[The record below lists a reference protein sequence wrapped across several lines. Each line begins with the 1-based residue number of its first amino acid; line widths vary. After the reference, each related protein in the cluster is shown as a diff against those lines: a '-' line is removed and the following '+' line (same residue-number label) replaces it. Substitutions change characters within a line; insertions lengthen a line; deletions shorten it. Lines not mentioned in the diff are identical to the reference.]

1 MAATSK
7 HKFQIVIQLLFHFS
21 CKDIARWVTAALSL
35 ILFAYTPNIWVYQY
49 LRSGWSAGR
58 LHRLH
63 PVVDPKPPFLMCL
76 DVRTGG
82 GGGGCGTRG
91 AQSRWWRP
99 STMCVVIV
107 AATLYQPATVK
118 YIPTQTPTPREQLEK
133 AAGKTLRG

>member
-82 GGGGCGTRG
+82 ARGTRCGGGARGSGGGGRVPCVLLLLLLL
-91 AQSRWWRP
+91 
-99 STMCVVIV
+99 STSH
-107 AATLYQPATVK
+107 
-118 YIPTQTPTPREQLEK
+118 PR
-133 AAGKTLRG
+133 

>member
-7 HKFQIVIQLLFHFS
+7 HKFQIVNQLLFHFS
-21 CKDIARWVTAALSL
+21 CKDIAGWVALSL

-82 GGGGCGTRG
+82 GGTRG
-91 AQSRWWRP
+91 ARSRWWRP

-107 AATLYQPATVK
+107 AATLYQPSTVK
-118 YIPTQTPTPREQLEK
+118 YIHKHQPQ
-133 AAGKTLRG
+133 GSS